1 MAETLGSLFDKL
13 TILELKHWHSQD
25 EVQLENISIQIRQL
39 QNEINEYIGN
49 AVIGHIPLEYIHL
62 PSNKVYKKE
71 GNTVPDIRGSI
82 GEVVLQLAIVNCKL
96 WHQQEK
102 VYEFEKVQPDNK
114 DGIIKQL
121 AILNL
126 ERNKCIDEIN
136 LQFYKLLS
144 NQRAFKTSG
153 LLLKED

>member
-1 MAETLGSLFDKL
+1 MAESLGSLFDKL
-13 TILELKHWHSQD
+13 SILELKHWHSQD
-25 EVQLENISIQIRQL
+25 EVQLENISIQIRQI

-49 AVIGHIPLEYIHL
+49 AVQGLIPLEFIHQ

-71 GNTVPDIRGSI
+71 GNAVPDIKGSI
-82 GEVVLQLAIVNCKL
+82 GEVVLQLAEVNCKL

-102 VYEFEKVQPDNK
+102 VYEFEKVEPDEK
-114 DGIIKQL
+114 DGVIKQL

-136 LQFYKLLS
+136 LQFYKLLN
-144 NQRAFKTSG
+144 NQKA
-153 LLLKED
+153 

>member
-1 MAETLGSLFDKL
+1 MAETLGSLIDKL

-25 EVQLENISIQIRQL
+25 QEQLANLSIQISLL

-49 AVIGHIPLEYIHL
+49 AVQGLIPYIHL

-71 GNTVPDIRGSI
+71 GNIVPDVKGSI
-82 GEVVLQLAIVNCKL
+82 GNLVSQLVIVNCKL

-102 VYEFEKVQPDNK
+102 VYEFEKVQPDEK
-114 DGIIKQL
+114 DDVIKQL

-126 ERNKCIDEIN
+126 ERNKCMDEIN
-136 LQFYKLLS
+136 LQFCKMLA
-144 NQRAFKTSG
+144 NQK
-153 LLLKED
+153 D